1 MVRFLFALLL
11 TAVASGFALTAM
23 PWWTS
28 MPVAFIII
36 LMLPMRG
43 GRAFLA
49 TGLGA
54 AIAFFILSYMAD
66 TANEHILS
74 SRMAMLFGLPSYAFM
89 LLLTA
94 LTGFITAGLGGWTA
108 ALLRRLLQRHET
120 KEEQFVSKQSAS

>member
-1 MVRFLFALLL
+1 MVRFLFTLVL
-11 TAVASGFALTAM
+11 TAIATGLAVMSM
-23 PWWTS
+23 PWWVV
-28 MPVAFIII
+28 MPVAFVII
-36 LMLPMRG
+36 LILPMRG
-43 GRAFLA
+43 GRAFLS

-89 LLLTA
+89 LLLTT
-94 LTGFITAGLGGWTA
+94 LTGFTTAGLGGWTA
-108 ALLRRLLQRHET
+108 ALLRRLIRKQER